1 MIGLENLN
9 LEYKSGAFFAIF
21 AFVLTLIAGIAGNL
35 DASVIIIRIL
45 ISLPLFALIGY
56 GVIYVLKLYVPEV
69 YELLTSMQG
78 LKERPEPGEMEL
90 ETAAGSDSEIEET
103 QAEKTQEEFTET
115 KTSDYEHLDTPV
127 TTAMDD
133 SLNISQGKMGKH
145 VVVNEKFVKYEPK
158 VMAQAVRTMMRKDE
172 E

>member
-1 MIGLENLN
+1 
-9 LEYKSGAFFAIF
+9 
-21 AFVLTLIAGIAGNL
+21 
-35 DASVIIIRIL
+35 
-45 ISLPLFALIGY
+45 
-56 GVIYVLKLYVPEV
+56 
-69 YELLTSMQG
+69 MQG